1 MEDVANKFRP
11 SRNSFDIGD
20 MVEYFD
26 AQNRVWKGPVKI
38 VGRTSKSQYVLKT
51 TKFIERSYEQLRPFV
66 SL

>member
-51 TKFIERSYEQLRPFV
+51 TKF
-66 SL
+66 